1 MAKRPTSIR
10 YLRSS
15 KGLGEG
21 ESRKKPAKYRN
32 KKVNWG
38 GMTFDSIREFERY
51 QELALLEKAGV
62 IKDLQCQ
69 VTKNLTAGGVPIR
82 SKKNRQ
88 FAYVLDFQ
96 YYDNEQ
102 ERMRYEDVKGYATP
116 LGNLKIAIV
125 EAESG
130 IEIEIVR

>member
-1 MAKRPTSIR
+1 M
-10 YLRSS
+10 
-15 KGLGEG
+15 
-21 ESRKKPAKYRN
+21 
-32 KKVNWG
+32 
-38 GMTFDSIREFERY
+38 
-51 QELALLEKAGV
+51 LEKAGV

-69 VTKNLTAGGVPIR
+69 VRMNLTAGGTPIR

-88 FAYVLDFQ
+88 FAYVVDFQ

-102 ERMRYEDVKGYATP
+102 ERTRYEDVKGYATP
-116 LGNLKIAIV
+116 LGNLKMAIV